1 MKTMKGVFTGLVFVL
16 VTSGTLAGLAQVAVK
31 AAEGTSPART
41 APVTT
46 SVKGVIKSINDT
58 SIVVS
63 ASTPKKAEVTFQ
75 LTSAVKRTGTLTPG
89 GPVTVTYY
97 FDNGQ
102 HVVTSLTG
110 KESDK

>member
-1 MKTMKGVFTGLVFVL
+1 
-16 VTSGTLAGLAQVAVK
+16 
-31 AAEGTSPART
+31 
-41 APVTT
+41 
-46 SVKGVIKSINDT
+46 
-58 SIVVS
+58 VS

-75 LTSAVKRTGTLTPG
+75 LTSAVKRSGALTPG

-110 KESDK
+110 KESGK